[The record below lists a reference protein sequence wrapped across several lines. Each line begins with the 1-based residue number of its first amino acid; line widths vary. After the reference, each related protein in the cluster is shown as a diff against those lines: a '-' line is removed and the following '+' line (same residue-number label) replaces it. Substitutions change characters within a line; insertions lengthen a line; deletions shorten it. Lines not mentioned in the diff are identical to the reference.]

1 METQMIF
8 QSVIKLVGKIAVE
21 QKWERFCSTP
31 RSPDEMGRILLA
43 GNYGV
48 PCGPA
53 NNLLIIDVDDPELFK
68 KWSSE
73 SIPPG
78 LPPTYTVKTAKGYHL
93 YYQYPSTGEKYGNR
107 SFKAA
112 GFDIR
117 GMGGYVVGEGCVHP
131 ETGAIYTAINTLP
144 CSPFPEKI
152 LAMYAPQE
160 RLKEVGDTPDA
171 EWWDGKIENLPVPD
185 RIKNLI
191 MGALSEKDRSTD
203 MMAVINQLAY
213 CKLSDSQI
221 YQIFAENP
229 IGDKSRE
236 KNDPEKWLKP
246 QIDNGRDFAAAE
258 LGFYTTPQED
268 FGTPVAPP
276 GPSENYF
283 TKISVRERPPEIPW
297 VFNGL
302 LPRGAVGFVAAVGGT
317 GKSYLLLELAMR
329 SVFGLSSFDAFHPV
343 KPLKVFVV
351 MVEDPEVITLGRI
364 YDIASTLPGSMEDV
378 ETALDERFRLR
389 CVPIGTLAAFNRGNP
404 SATKA
409 HQELKL
415 QIEAFNPDLIILD
428 PKSQLYGLDEN
439 NNDHNTFWVN
449 LLKDLID
456 KIRALLFAHHMPKMG
471 SAFDVA
477 GARGGSALADASR
490 LVIGI
495 EHLSEK
501 LVTDFGID
509 DPTQYAHMRFTKCS
523 YAPLPNGDVFLK
535 RTETGRLERCYPQN
549 LSCHIIVNLLC
560 EALECHYADGGG
572 NLTERQ
578 IVKEPIGKNIRDSI
592 KEKYPSATRIK
603 ISDAVLTG
611 ISTGKLISEDVLNG
625 VNVCQIIKTK
635 TLAGDWES

>member
-1 METQMIF
+1 M
-8 QSVIKLVGKIAVE
+8 
-21 QKWERFCSTP
+21 
-31 RSPDEMGRILLA
+31 
-43 GNYGV
+43 YGS
-48 PCGPA
+48 
-53 NNLLIIDVDDPELFK
+53 LRYL
-68 KWSSE
+68 
-73 SIPPG
+73 
-78 LPPTYTVKTAKGYHL
+78 T
-93 YYQYPSTGEKYGNR
+93 
-107 SFKAA
+107 
-112 GFDIR
+112 
-117 GMGGYVVGEGCVHP
+117 M
-131 ETGAIYTAINTLP
+131 TGAVVRK
-144 CSPFPEKI
+144 SPVAPRQAEVDVLSKKI
-152 LAMYAPQE
+152 FGLD
-160 RLKEVGDTPDA
+160 LHKEHQHPYIEGAPDA

-191 MGALSEKDRSTD
+191 TGALHEKDRSTD
-203 MMAVINQLAY
+203 MMAVINHLAY
-213 CKLSDSQI
+213 CRLSDSQI

-236 KNDPEKWLKP
+236 KNDPEKWLKS
-246 QIDNGRDFAAAE
+246 QIDNGRGFAAAE

-268 FGTPVAPP
+268 FGTPVAPA
-276 GPSENYF
+276 GPSEDYF

-297 VFNGL
+297 VFNDL

-329 SVFGLSSFDAFHPV
+329 SVFGLSSFEAFHPV

-364 YDIASTLPGSMEDV
+364 YDIASTLPGSMEVV
-378 ETALDERFRLR
+378 EAALDERFRLR

-509 DPTQYAHMRFTKCS
+509 DSTQYAHMRFTKCS

-560 EALECHYADGGG
+560 EALGCHYADGGAH
-572 NLTERQ
+572 LTERN
-578 IVKEPIGKNIRDSI
+578 ITKDPPGKKIRDTI
-592 KEKYPSATRIK
+592 KEDYPRATADK
-603 ISDAVLTG
+603 IAEAILTG
-611 ISTGKLISEDVLNG
+611 INLGKLMVKDVAKG
-625 VNVCQIIKTK
+625 PNVAKIIMLK
-635 TLAGDWES
+635 TLAED